1 WETHYAGTR
10 PRHVD
15 LPTYAF
21 QRQHYWPRFAELGG
35 DVSSAGLDSPDHPL
49 LGASVELAG
58 GDGLVAT
65 ARWSLRTHPWLADH
79 AVSGTVIVP
88 GTALVESVIRAGDVL
103 GCGRIEELTLQAPV
117 VLRERGEAQVQIGVG
132 EPDASGR
139 RPVTVHT
146 RTTGPDGATEE
157 LWTLRA
163 QGTLTE
169 PGAPAVD
176 RPEEFTAWPPP
187 GATAVAAEGFYELLA
202 ARGYAFG
209 PVFQGVRA
217 TWSRGEDLYAEVVLP
232 EEVRGDAGRFGIHP
246 ALLDAALHAAH
257 LAPGSAG
264 RTVVPFTWSGV
275 CLHAAGATSLR
286 VRVSPA
292 GQDAISVQLT
302 DPTGAPVATIDALV
316 VREIAPDTLDPSARA
331 ARDWLFRLDW
341 TPVTPPAAVP
351 AVIGWAVLG
360 TPADPVTA
368 PDGSGTT
375 LPAFATPGGLAE
387 HTEATGHRPGAVL
400 LFAGAAASG
409 TAAAPDT
416 EPGVPDAVLGDVLA
430 TVQSWLADE
439 TTEGVPLVVVTRGA
453 VPTGPADPA
462 HDLPGASVWGLVRSA
477 QSQHPGRLVLVDLDV
492 HDDSWLALPAALAA
506 GEPQLALRE
515 GAAYAPRLV
524 RPRTSDTLT
533 VPEGTGNWRLDIPEK
548 GSVDRLDLVA
558 APGTAEEP
566 AAGDPDNFCV
576 R

>member
-1 WETHYAGTR
+1 MVAAYPPLARGPRGVRHRDRPRNRARGVRDPGRRRPRLRPDRGTGPPGPRGPPGTR
-10 PRHVD
+10 
-15 LPTYAF
+15 
-21 QRQHYWPRFAELGG
+21 
-35 DVSSAGLDSPDHPL
+35 
-49 LGASVELAG
+49 
-58 GDGLVAT
+58 
-65 ARWSLRTHPWLADH
+65 
-79 AVSGTVIVP
+79 
-88 GTALVESVIRAGDVL
+88 
-103 GCGRIEELTLQAPV
+103 
-117 VLRERGEAQVQIGVG
+117 RG
-132 EPDASGR
+132 
-139 RPVTVHT
+139 
-146 RTTGPDGATEE
+146 TGPDRRRRTRR
-157 LWTLRA
+157 LRPPSRHRPHPHHRPRRRHRGPLDA
-163 QGTLTE
+163 PR
-169 PGAPAVD
+169 PGHPHRARRPRRRPARGVHLL
-176 RPEEFTAWPPP
+176 AAP

-202 ARGYAFG
+202 YRGYEFG

-232 EEVRGDAGRFGIHP
+232 EQIRGDAGRFGIHP

-275 CLHAAGATSLR
+275 CLHAAGATALR

-302 DPTGAPVATIDALV
+302 DPTGAPVATIDALA

-351 AVIGWAVLG
+351 AATGWAVLG

-375 LPAFATPGGLAE
+375 LPAFATPGALAE
-387 HTEATGHRPGAVL
+387 HTEATGHRPDAVL

-409 TAAAPDT
+409 TAAAPDA
-416 EPGVPDAVLGDVLA
+416 EPGVPDAVLDDVLA

-462 HDLPGASVWGLVRSA
+462 HDLPGAAVWGLVRSA
-477 QSQHPGRLVLVDLDV
+477 QSQHPGRLVLADLDI
-492 HDDSWLALPAALAA
+492 HDDSWLAL
-506 GEPQLALRE
+506 
-515 GAAYAPRLV
+515 
-524 RPRTSDTLT
+524 
-533 VPEGTGNWRLDIPEK
+533 
-548 GSVDRLDLVA
+548 
-558 APGTAEEP
+558 
-566 AAGDPDNFCV
+566 
-576 R
+576 